1 MTGAN
6 LLLALLVGASPLAAQ
21 APGVTR
27 IVGRVLDQGNRKPV
41 KAALVTLSLPGS
53 GVVAT
58 AETDG
63 NGRFVFGEIA
73 ADVHFI
79 KVERLGYRPREDSVR
94 AVAAQTAEVTVPLG
108 SKPVELAPI
117 AVTVRSRW
125 LALNGFYERRDLDG
139 IKAHIIDRAMI
150 ERRMPPMITDLLV
163 EAPGVEVVFVEVGR
177 RTVRFNRHVPMPPE
191 AGKGQRSALD
201 PRRTG
206 PDEKGCEPDLYI
218 DGQLHRNTS
227 TGLSKV
233 DDFNVI
239 SPIAIE
245 AIEVYAGNTPLQF
258 HHNCGVI
265 LIWTKRGG

>member
-1 MTGAN
+1 
-6 LLLALLVGASPLAAQ
+6 LFALLSGASPVAAQ
-21 APGVTR
+21 LPGDAR
-27 IVGRVLDQGNRKPV
+27 IVGQVLDQGNRKPV

-53 GVVAT
+53 GVVGT

-63 NGRFVFGEIA
+63 NGRFVFGEVA
-73 ADVHFI
+73 AELYFV
-79 KVERLGYRPREDSVR
+79 KVERLGYRQREDSLR
-94 AVAAQTAEVTVPLG
+94 AISAQTVEVTVPLA
-108 SKPVELAPI
+108 SQPVELAPI
-117 AVTVRSRW
+117 TVTVRSRW
-125 LALNGFYERRDLDG
+125 LELNGFYERRDMDG
-139 IKAHIIDRAMI
+139 IKAHIIDRDMI
-150 ERRMPPMITDLLV
+150 ERRMPPMITDLLDQ
-163 EAPGVEVVFVEVGR
+163 APGVEVVFVDVGR
-177 RTVRFNRHVPMPPE
+177 RTLRFNRHVPMPAE
-191 AGKGQRSALD
+191 AGKPQRSALD
-201 PRRTG
+201 QRRTG

-245 AIEVYAGNTPLQF
+245 AIEVYVGNTPLQF